1 MSYNL
6 RTNAKGRQGRRS
18 NTTDVDD
25 SDGGKLVEDSEASNP
40 TDSGGIGAV
49 SSSSSSPRIL
59 RGGYRKSEVAITTT
73 RKAHVRAESE
83 LEARIE
89 QIRRRYRQ
97 QECILEEEITRLEQT
112 YRFALAELDKVAEQ
126 GWSQAHLDHGDRCS
140 ADENLEWETTSEY
153 PPTEPRGMSRSP
165 SPVFAY

>member
-18 NTTDVDD
+18 NTNVDD
-25 SDGGKLVEDSEASNP
+25 SSGGKLVEDSEASNP
-40 TDSGGIGAV
+40 TDSGGIAVV
-49 SSSSSSPRIL
+49 SSSSSPHIWHS
-59 RGGYRKSEVAITTT
+59 GHRKSEGAIPTTK
-73 RKAHVRAESE
+73 KAHVRAKSE

-89 QIRRRYRQ
+89 QIRRRYCQ
-97 QECILEEEITRLEQT
+97 QERILEEEITRLEQT
-112 YRFALAELDKVAEQ
+112 YRFALAELDKAAEQ
-126 GWSQAHLDHGDRCS
+126 GWSPAHLDGERRS
-140 ADENLEWETTSEY
+140 ADENWDWETTSEY